1 MNAAW
6 RLAFVG
12 DCALAV
18 RVLDDAAIDANA
30 RVHALAAAVRRAA
43 IDGVR
48 DVVPGMRDLVVHVDP
63 RRCDIA
69 TVERALARADAP
81 DCMPLAEGAVAT
93 IPVHFG
99 GTDGPDLQD
108 VATACGLPAAEVV
121 RRFTARPC
129 VVHFIG
135 FQPGFPY
142 LGPLDPVLRLPRR
155 TTPRPRVPAGSVA
168 VAGEYA
174 GIYPSASPGGW
185 HLIGRTD
192 VAMFDV
198 SRVPPARLAP
208 GMHVQFVDGDG

>member
-1 MNAAW
+1 MSTGW

-12 DCALAV
+12 DSALAV
-18 RVLDDAAIDANA
+18 RALDDAAVDANA
-30 RVHALAAAVRRAA
+30 RVHALAAAVRAAA

-69 TVERALARADAP
+69 AVERALTSAEAPMAAPVDAAP
-81 DCMPLAEGAVAT
+81 VVT

-99 GTDGPDLQD
+99 GADGPDLQD
-108 VATACGLPAAEVV
+108 VAFACGLTADDVV
-121 RRFTARPC
+121 ARFTASPC
-129 VVHFIG
+129 VVHFVG

-142 LGPLDPVLRLPRR
+142 LGPLDPALRLPRR

-168 VAGEYA
+168 IAGEYA
-174 GIYPSASPGGW
+174 GVYPSASPGGW

-198 SRVPPARLAP
+198 SRAQPALLAP
-208 GMHVQFVDGDG
+208 GMRVQFVDVDG